1 MRNKRFKF
9 SNRRHNNNGTLET
22 PFKDSHGA
30 TVSECRRK
38 ISDRRVDGIQ
48 AAMVNINSRDQKAY
62 T

>member
-9 SNRRHNNNGTLET
+9 SNRRHNSGSTGA

-62 T
+62 S

>member
-9 SNRRHNNNGTLET
+9 SNRRHNNGKPGV

-30 TVSECRRK
+30 TISECRRK
-38 ISDRRVDGIQ
+38 IPDRRVDGIQ